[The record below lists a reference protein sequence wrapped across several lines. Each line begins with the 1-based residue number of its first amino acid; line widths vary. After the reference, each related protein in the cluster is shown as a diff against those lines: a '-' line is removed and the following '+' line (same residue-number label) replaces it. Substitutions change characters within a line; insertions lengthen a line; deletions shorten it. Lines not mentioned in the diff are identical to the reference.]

1 MDSRQSV
8 HDASC
13 QCERGSM
20 KTEKILE
27 IARRHILCFD
37 DGGFIDV
44 ELIAFAQAVIEV
56 DRQRIKQIIEEVG
69 RQGNHDKWFDCA
81 DAIAGRIG

>member
-27 IARRHILCFD
+27 IARRQQPRARLTD
-37 DGGFIDV
+37 
-44 ELIAFAQAVIEV
+44 EE
-56 DRQRIKQIIEEVG
+56 IEEIQ
-69 RQGNHDKWFDCA
+69 REFPSRIDLFARAIERKIWEKSECRDYLRDKKND
-81 DAIAGRIG
+81 